1 MNGLTPLEAIAEKL
15 KEKRQS
21 ELESILKISGSSAIA
36 RNEYGIT
43 VVDENNVAS
52 SLAFKKL
59 VRPKYDET
67 ELKKA
72 INIEVSEL
80 RPDIPVPN
88 LDLVPKPLYDDE
100 VATSE
105 DLRKQVSDLTL
116 EVGTLTSTIT
126 DLESQVQSEINNRL
140 SIEQSNDALVNQ
152 LNTLTQTVDDF
163 ALQIQNSLQKSV
175 EEGILRA
182 SLQSQNTG
190 FKAQIQALIK
200 QIDSLNSII
209 EGLQSQLGAV
219 QNQQAIVQG
228 TQAQASA
235 AGADVVNDVAIV
247 KLTGEEDT
255 NAPKIWARFK
265 SGGGSQWKNGKG
277 VEITNNDKSE
287 ITVKLTKTNPESGK
301 DFYTIPQMEFKM
313 AAGENKKLDF
323 TLNESTVGGLDSRKK
338 GGWFGGNTSSKD
350 YKGGA
355 LKVTIIRSDGTS
367 KDKTYD
373 AGFGKYHPNSY

>member
-1 MNGLTPLEAIAEKL
+1 MNGLTPLEAIAQKL
-15 KEKRQS
+15 EEKRQG

-59 VRPKYDET
+59 IRPKYDET

-72 INIEVSEL
+72 IDIEVREL

-100 VATSE
+100 VATNE

-126 DLESQVQSEINNRL
+126 DLEAEVQSEINNRL

-228 TQAQASA
+228 TQAQAQA

-247 KLTGEEDT
+247 KLGTEEDT
-255 NAPKIWARFK
+255 NQPKIWARFK
-265 SGGGSQWKNGKG
+265 SGGGSQWKNGKSLE
-277 VEITNNDKSE
+277 VTNNDKSE

-313 AAGENKKLDF
+313 AAGENKKVDF
-323 TLNESTVGGLDSRKK
+323 TLNESAVGGLDARKK
-338 GGWFGGNTSSKD
+338 GGWFGGHTGSKD
-350 YKGGA
+350 YKGGS

>member
-1 MNGLTPLEAIAEKL
+1 MTGLEAIAQKL
-15 KEKRQS
+15 EEKRQTD
-21 ELESILKISGSSAIA
+21 LEAILSNSGSQAIA
-36 RNEYGIT
+36 RNEYGVTI
-43 VVDENNVAS
+43 VNENNIAS
-52 SLAFKKL
+52 SLVFKEL
-59 VRPKYDET
+59 VKPKYNEV
-67 ELKKA
+67 ELVKA
-72 INIEVSEL
+72 IDLNIKEL
-80 RPDIPVPN
+80 RPDIPIAN
-88 LDLVPKPLYDDE
+88 LDLVPKALYDEE
-100 VATSE
+100 VVQNE
-105 DLRKQVSDLTL
+105 DLRQQVADLNL
-116 EVGTLTSTIT
+116 EVSSLTTTIS
-126 DLESQVQSEINNRL
+126 DLESEVQSEINNRL

-228 TQAQASA
+228 TQAQAQA
-235 AGADVVNDVAIV
+235 AGADVVNEIAIV
-247 KLTGEEDT
+247 KIGPDEDT
-255 NAPKIWARFK
+255 NQPKIWARFK
-265 SGGGSQWKNGKG
+265 SGGGSQWKNGKSLE
-277 VEITNNDKSE
+277 VTNNDKSE
-287 ITVKLTKTNPESGK
+287 ITVRLTKTNPEGGK

-313 AAGENKKLDF
+313 AAGENKKVEF
-323 TLNESTVGGLDSRKK
+323 TLNENTVSGLDARKK
-338 GGWFGGNTSSKD
+338 GGWFGGHTGSKD

-355 LKVTIIRSDGTS
+355 LKVAIIRSDGTS

>member
-1 MNGLTPLEAIAEKL
+1 MNGLTPLEKIAQKL
-15 KEKRQS
+15 EEKRKS
-21 ELESILKISGSSAIA
+21 ELETILKVSGSAAIA

-59 VRPKYDET
+59 VKPKYDEV
-67 ELKKA
+67 EIKKA
-72 INIEVSEL
+72 INVEVKEL
-80 RPDIPVPN
+80 KPDIPKPN

-100 VATSE
+100 VNTNA
-105 DLRKQVSDLTL
+105 DLRKENEDLTKQVEDLTQKVADL
-116 EVGTLTSTIT
+116 EVT
-126 DLESQVQSEINNRL
+126 VKSEIDNRL
-140 SIEQSNDALVNQ
+140 TIEQTNDALVNQ
-152 LNTLTQTVDDF
+152 LNTLTQTIDDF
-163 ALQIQNSLQKSV
+163 TIQIQTSLQKSV

-235 AGADVVNDVAIV
+235 AGADVINEVAIV
-247 KLTGEEDT
+247 KLEPEEDT

-265 SGGGSQWKNGKG
+265 SGGGSQWKNGKSLT
-277 VEITNNDKSE
+277 ITNNDKKE
-287 ITVKLTKTNPESGK
+287 ITVKLTKTNPSGGR
-301 DFYTIPQMEFKM
+301 DFYSIPSPSFTM
-313 AAGENKKLDF
+313 ASGENKSIEFSL
-323 TLNESTVGGLDSRKK
+323 TENTVGDLDARKK
-338 GGWFGGNTSSKD
+338 GGWFGGHTGSKD
-350 YKGGA
+350 YKGGS
-355 LKVTIIRSDGTS
+355 LKVTITRADGTS
-367 KDKTYD
+367 KEKTYD